1 MVENL
6 SRLNCLTQIR
16 VDNHEKIE
24 YILYSHHSNKIL
36 VAVDTKILIYNPVTY
51 EKESEIDAHSRVI
64 NSLTELKNGN
74 IISAFYFGKKGE
86 FMKKI
91 GKFFGEVKKELSK
104 VKWPTKKDM
113 VKYSIAT
120 IVFVIFF
127 ACFFYGVSL
136 LFALVKTLV

>member
-1 MVENL
+1 
-6 SRLNCLTQIR
+6 
-16 VDNHEKIE
+16 
-24 YILYSHHSNKIL
+24 
-36 VAVDTKILIYNPVTY
+36 
-51 EKESEIDAHSRVI
+51 
-64 NSLTELKNGN
+64 
-74 IISAFYFGKKGE
+74 
-86 FMKKI
+86 MKKI

-127 ACFFYGVSL
+127 AAFFYGVSL